1 MISKLSLKMCSLS
14 HFFKYILIY
23 DFTAYYFILGAKHE
37 ICLICPILANKLGR
51 PANFVIVNNG
61 IICDSVAMLIA
72 FSLNYAC
79 RSYLKCVH
87 VY

>member
-1 MISKLSLKMCSLS
+1 MCSLS
-14 HFFKYILIY
+14 HIFFIYILIY

-37 ICLICPILANKLGR
+37 ICLICPVLANKLGR

-61 IICDSVAMLIA
+61 IVCDSLAMLIA

-79 RSYLKCVH
+79 RSYLKFVH